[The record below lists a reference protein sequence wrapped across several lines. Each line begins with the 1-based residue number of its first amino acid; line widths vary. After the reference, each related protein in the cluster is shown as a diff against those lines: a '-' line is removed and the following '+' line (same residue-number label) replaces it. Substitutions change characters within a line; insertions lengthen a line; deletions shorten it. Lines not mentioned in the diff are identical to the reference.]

1 MPGVAVL
8 EWKAPACHSELELA
22 SGVWTYLIGLLAC
35 FQTFLG
41 IV

>member
-22 SGVWTYLIGLLAC
+22 SEAQYKQDGDVSVTI
-35 FQTFLG
+35 
-41 IV
+41 